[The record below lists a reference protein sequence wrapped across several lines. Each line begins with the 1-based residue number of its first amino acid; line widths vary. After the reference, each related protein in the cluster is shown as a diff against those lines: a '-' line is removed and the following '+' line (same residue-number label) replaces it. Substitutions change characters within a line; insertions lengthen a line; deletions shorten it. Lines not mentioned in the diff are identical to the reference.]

1 MNWKLIFQMSLFGL
15 IMAFGTVSLI
25 PERTEII
32 YWIVICVFCAFVIAK
47 QCAEKQ
53 FLHGFWLSI
62 LNSVWITSVHVYFY
76 RTYAAKHP
84 DVASMGTNM
93 HFLASHP
100 RLLMLILCPIF
111 GVAFGLLQ
119 GLFALIVS
127 RFVKATPSTV

>member
-1 MNWKLIFQMSLFGL
+1 MNWKLIFQLSLFGL

-32 YWIVICVFCAFVIAK
+32 YWIVIFVFCAFVIAK

-53 FLHGFWLSI
+53 FLHGFWLSM
-62 LNSVWITSVHVYFY
+62 LNSVWITCTHIYFY

-93 HFLASHP
+93 HLLASHP
-100 RLLMLILCPIF
+100 RLLMLILCPVCGAIF
-111 GVAFGLLQ
+111 GLFQ
-119 GLFALIVS
+119 GLFAFIVS
-127 RFVKATPSTV
+127 RFVKAMPPAV

>member
-25 PERTEII
+25 PERTEFI
-32 YWIVICVFCAFVIAK
+32 YWIVIFVFCAFVIAK
-47 QCAEKQ
+47 QCADKQ
-53 FLHGFWLSI
+53 FLHGFWLSVV
-62 LNSVWITSVHVYFY
+62 NSVWITFVHIYY
-76 RTYAAKHP
+76 YKTYAAKHP
-84 DVASMGTNM
+84 DVASMGANL

>member
-25 PERTEII
+25 PERTEFI
-32 YWIVICVFCAFVIAK
+32 YWIVIFVFCAFVIAR
-47 QCAEKQ
+47 QRTHKQ
-53 FLHGFWLSI
+53 FLHGFWLSMV
-62 LNSVWITSVHVYFY
+62 NSVWITCAHIYFY

-93 HFLASHP
+93 HLLASHP
-100 RLLMLILCPIF
+100 RLLMLILCPVFGAAF
-111 GVAFGLLQ
+111 GVLQ
-119 GLFALIVS
+119 GLFAFLVS

>member
-53 FLHGFWLSI
+53 FLHGFWLSM
-62 LNSVWITSVHVYFY
+62 LNSVWITFAHIYY
-76 RTYAAKHP
+76 YKTYAARHP
-84 DVASMGTNM
+84 DVASMGANM
-93 HFLASHP
+93 HLLASHP
-100 RLLMLILCPIF
+100 RLLMLILCQVF
-111 GVAFGLLQ
+111 GAAFGLLQ
-119 GLFALIVS
+119 GLFAFLVS
-127 RFVKATPSTV
+127 RFVKAMPPAV

>member
-53 FLHGFWLSI
+53 FLHGFWLSM
-62 LNSVWITSVHVYFY
+62 LNSVWITFAHIYY
-76 RTYAAKHP
+76 YKTYAARHP
-84 DVASMGTNM
+84 DVASMGANM
-93 HFLASHP
+93 HLLASHP
-100 RLLMLILCPIF
+100 RLLMLILCPVF
-111 GVAFGLLQ
+111 GAAFGLLQ
-119 GLFALIVS
+119 GLFAFLVS
-127 RFVKATPSTV
+127 RFVKAMPPAV